1 MSGQLPVSGQVP
13 VLITRPLRKGQE
25 LAALLQSEGV
35 TSLVAPA
42 FEIRLMEGDYLL
54 EHKVQLLRAGTRLI
68 FPSVNAV
75 AGFFQGLENASLQ
88 LPVEAECIAVGPATA
103 QALQNN
109 GVEQLSCSTGTNSEA
124 LLELP
129 GLQAAS
135 APVANIFIISAPGG
149 RSLIEETLRH
159 RGYSVHSIHVYQRHA
174 LALPAKTAE
183 HIRRQAAVNS
193 VFTSAMALDVVFS
206 EWPDFVAEKISKG
219 QAVVISER
227 LKRRAIACGIQSVRV
242 STATDNRAICN
253 QLVQQTDASEA

>member
-1 MSGQLPVSGQVP
+1 MSGQLPVSGQIP
-13 VLITRPLRKGQE
+13 VLITRPLRKGRE
-25 LAALLQSEGV
+25 LAALLLAEGV
-35 TSLVAPA
+35 KSLVAPA
-42 FEIRLMEGDYLL
+42 FEIRLREGDYLL
-54 EHKVQLLRAGTRLI
+54 EYKALQQDGVRLI

-88 LPVEAECIAVGPATA
+88 LPAQAEYIAVGPATA
-103 QALQNN
+103 QALNSY
-109 GVEQLSCSTGTNSEA
+109 GAEQVSCSTGTNSET

-135 APVANIFIISAPGG
+135 APVADIFIISAPGG